1 MSENMEGRSEER
13 RKKDKRKRA
22 WKEVKVLKLNISLM
36 CSVD

>member
-22 WKEVKVLKLNISLM
+22 WKKVNVYFTGVLCRLN
-36 CSVD
+36 